1 VWVNERDPEPRGF
14 HATLTGLLMLRVL
27 RIENLAIVASAEI
40 EFGPGLNLLTGE
52 TGAGK
57 SIVVDALGLVCGERA
72 DGDLVRTGEDKGT
85 IEAIFD
91 VPRGFDFQALGLGID
106 EPEGEVA
113 IRREILAT
121 GRSRAMINGVTVSLA
136 GLKSVGQVLVQIHGQ
151 HQHHALLNADFH
163 LSFLDIFA
171 GLEARAERTRLL
183 FGEAQAAEAALRNFK
198 ERARQFGREG
208 EALRFQVE
216 EIRKAVLRAGEEEEL
231 REERARLRNSER
243 LGELTAEATQLIDGT
258 DDDSEHSLR
267 SRLRSF
273 GKRLDEIARLDPS
286 ALRGPGNRHA
296 EVLALLNDWS
306 AEVSDYASSLDA
318 QPGRIDEVESRLA
331 TLERLKKKY
340 GATVDEILTFLADS
354 ETRLSALEDPQTE
367 ERRLAMAA
375 SSAWS
380 LYVSSA
386 GALSKD
392 RRAVASK
399 LQKAVAKELTDL
411 AMAQCRFEVRF
422 EPRTLDAQVDWR
434 SHGLETGEFYLSANP
449 GEELKPLKSVA
460 SGGELSRALLALQSL
475 LNAQPSGAVVFDEVD
490 AGIGG
495 AVAEAVGRRLARVAK
510 ERQVLCVT
518 HLAQVSAFADRHY
531 VVEKRVVRG
540 RTITEVREVSGRDR
554 VREVAR
560 MLAGEVVTG
569 SAEKNAE
576 ELIGRVRRV
585 DDGSRA

>member
-1 VWVNERDPEPRGF
+1 
-14 HATLTGLLMLRVL
+14 MLRVL
-27 RIENLAIVASAEI
+27 RIENLAVVASAEI

-72 DGDLVRTGEDKGT
+72 DGDLIRTGEEKGT

-91 VPRGFDFQALGLGID
+91 VPRGFGFEALGLGID
-106 EPEGEVA
+106 EADGEVA
-113 IRREILAT
+113 IRREILSS

-136 GLKSVGQVLVQIHGQ
+136 GLKSVGQQLVQIHGQ

-163 LSFLDIFA
+163 LSFLDRFA
-171 GLEARAERTRLL
+171 GLEARAEKARVL
-183 FGEAQAAEAALRNFK
+183 FAEAQAADAALRDFLEK
-198 ERARQFGREG
+198 ARQFGRER
-208 EALRFQVE
+208 EALRFQVD
-216 EIRKAVLRAGEEEEL
+216 EIRRADLRTGEEEEL
-231 REERARLRNSER
+231 REERSRLRNSER
-243 LGELTAEATQLIDGT
+243 LGELTSEAAGLLDGAE
-258 DDDSEHSLR
+258 DDSDNSLVSKMR
-267 SRLRSF
+267 AL
-273 GKRLDEIARLDPS
+273 GKRLDEITRLDPS
-286 ALRGPGNRHA
+286 AVRESFSRHG
-296 EVLALLNDWS
+296 EVLGLLNDWS
-306 AEVSDYASSLDA
+306 ADLADYVSSLDS
-318 QPGRIDEVESRLA
+318 QPGRIDDVESRLA

-340 GATVDEILTFLADS
+340 GPSIHEIMSFLEES
-354 ETRLSALEDPQTE
+354 EGRLNAIEDPEAE
-367 ERRLAMAA
+367 ERRLAKLSIA
-375 SSAWS
+375 AWS
-380 LYVSSA
+380 AYATLA
-386 GALSKD
+386 AALSKE

-399 LQKAVAKELTDL
+399 LQKAVARELGDL

-422 EPRTLDAQVDWR
+422 EPPSASGDFDWKAQ
-434 SHGLETGEFYLSANP
+434 GLETGEFFLSANP

-475 LNAQPSGAVVFDEVD
+475 LNAHPSGAVVFDEVD

-495 AVAEAVGRRLARVAK
+495 AVAEAVGRRLARVARD
-510 ERQVLCVT
+510 RQVLCVT

-540 RTITEVREVSGRDR
+540 RTITEVREVEGRDR

-576 ELIGRVRRV
+576 ELIGRVRRLDV
-585 DDGSRA
+585 GPRA